1 MVPEHLSSRGLVG
14 IGSAAGM
21 GDEGL
26 DQRPERQPE
35 SGTAAAVAA
44 GGSSE
49 APIDTPPSR
58 ERVLD
63 AAAKVFAA
71 EGLDAPM
78 PAVAAAAGVGVGTIY
93 RAFGSK
99 EELIAALAA
108 DRVDLFGRDARAALE
123 RPDPWEALC
132 ELFVRTADRQAADY
146 VVTEALA
153 SLSDHPTVAAAN
165 ERAGEAIT
173 ELMERAKESGGMR
186 PDFEPS
192 DLQMFFA
199 ALGAAQHTMP
209 AGSTAWKR
217 LLGILLDGIRA
228 DAATPLTEPPL
239 TPEDIDRAGRERRE
253 RRGR

>member
-1 MVPEHLSSRGLVG
+1 MSEEFTEGVGGPPDQSAAALVG
-14 IGSAAGM
+14 S
-21 GDEGL
+21 EGVE
-26 DQRPERQPE
+26 P
-35 SGTAAAVAA
+35 
-44 GGSSE
+44 
-49 APIDTPPSR
+49 PPSR

-108 DRVDLFGRDARAALE
+108 DRVDRFDRDTRAALE
-123 RPDPWEALC
+123 QPDPWKALC
-132 ELFVRTADRQAADY
+132 ELFVLTAERQAEDY

-153 SLSDHPTVAAAN
+153 TMSDHPIIVEAN
-165 ERAGEAIT
+165 ARAGEAIT
-173 ELMERAKESGGMR
+173 ELVARAKSHGLR
-186 PDFEPS
+186 SDFEPQ

-209 AGSTAWKR
+209 RGSNAWR
-217 LLGILLDGIRA
+217 RMLGLLLDGLRA
-228 DAATPLTEPPL
+228 EGATPLSEPPL
-239 TPEDIDRAGRERRE
+239 TDEEIERAMREGRERKR
-253 RRGR
+253 